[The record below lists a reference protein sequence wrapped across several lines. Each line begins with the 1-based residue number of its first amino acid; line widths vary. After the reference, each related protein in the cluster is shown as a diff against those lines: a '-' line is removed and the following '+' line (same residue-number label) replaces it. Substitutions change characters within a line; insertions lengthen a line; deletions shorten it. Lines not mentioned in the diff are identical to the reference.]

1 MHHRDFASEKW
12 SHKVRCIWVRW
23 CVTWGIDWKEN
34 PENVKL
40 CFKGLAKNGK
50 YQTSQC
56 VILLTQSFIKVL
68 SLIKYSSGSVTFHLI
83 LFFLSNL
90 RSFLTQ
96 ILFFV
101 VFSLV
106 TRRPP
111 SVTRKALLWQSCPQS
126 GREKGMVSDSL
137 WKISLFSC
145 LFFFFLLLWQSK
157 PRHHWIQR
165 ASCLHKDRDGALRLN
180 PALSGLVNLAS
191 FSSPF

>member
-145 LFFFFLLLWQSK
+145 LFFFFFAVMTIQTTSPLDSKSIMFTQRQRWRFEAKSGSQWSCKLGLL
-157 PRHHWIQR
+157 
-165 ASCLHKDRDGALRLN
+165 
-180 PALSGLVNLAS
+180 
-191 FSSPF
+191 